1 MDLPIANEFAR
12 ADSPVMSQT
21 DAPEGEIAFA
31 TGTSA
36 LGIVLAACSQR
47 SICAI
52 LIGSEAGEL
61 TADLAARFPENTLV
75 QDDRK
80 LDGDLRKIL
89 RFIESPAELDLELD
103 IYGTPFQLKVWKEL
117 LRIRSGSVE
126 TYATVAEKISE
137 PRAMRA
143 VGSAVGRNTVSI
155 VVPCHRVVNKDSAR
169 INYGWGPEIKRALL
183 KKEGA
188 RV

>member
-1 MDLPIANEFAR
+1 MPMDLPIANEFAR

-103 IYGTPFQLKVWKEL
+103 IYGTPFQRRGWDAL
-117 LRIRSGSVE
+117 
-126 TYATVAEKISE
+126 
-137 PRAMRA
+137 RA
-143 VGSAVGRNTVSI
+143 VSSGRT
-155 VVPCHRVVNKDSAR
+155 
-169 INYGWGPEIKRALL
+169 RAHAALPHPP
-183 KKEGA
+183 G
-188 RV
+188 